1 VAIVAL
7 LRPAADRELIADL
20 HRFRAAGHPPRV
32 TDIPSVDSSL
42 PGRFALAA
50 RVDGDGGL
58 RLTLDTQPEVL
69 RHGVV
74 RASVLAYVID
84 AAAGITVDE
93 DPDVWTLTTDLSLR
107 MRPVPAPAR
116 VEAVTT
122 IVRRGR
128 RSVTSVVDLVDE
140 HGRTFGL
147 TTIGFASVPRK
158 DGDPP
163 KPMVTPEVAAR
174 LFSGQSRLT
183 EPLVEASGIQVLDA
197 AAGVVEVPVTPELRN
212 PAGTMQGAM
221 VALVAEVAAEELAA
235 TRTDRSVVVTDLD
248 VRYLAQAPNGPIRT
262 LCRPLGPAA
271 DDPVEVRLVDTSFD
285 RLTTVV
291 YARAREVPA

>member
-1 VAIVAL
+1 M
-7 LRPAADRELIADL
+7 
-20 HRFRAAGHPPRV
+20 

-50 RVDGDGGL
+50 GVDHAGGL
-58 RLTLDTQPEVL
+58 RLTLTTQPEVL

-107 MRPVPAPAR
+107 MRPVPAPTT

-122 IVRRGR
+122 VVRRGR

-140 HGRTFGL
+140 RGESVGL

-163 KPMVTPEVAAR
+163 KPMVTPEVATR
-174 LFSGQSRLT
+174 LFTGQSRLT
-183 EPLVEASGIQVLDA
+183 EPLVEASGIEVLDA
-197 AAGVVEVPVTPELRN
+197 AAGVVEVEVTPELRN

-235 TRTDRSVVVTDLD
+235 SRTDRSVVVTDLD
-248 VRYLAQAPNGPIRT
+248 VRYLAQAPEGPIRT
-262 LCRPLGPAA
+262 QCRPLGPGAE
-271 DDPVEVRLVDTSFD
+271 DPIEVRLVDTSVD
-285 RLTTVV
+285 RLVTLV
-291 YARAREVPA
+291 YARARAAPA